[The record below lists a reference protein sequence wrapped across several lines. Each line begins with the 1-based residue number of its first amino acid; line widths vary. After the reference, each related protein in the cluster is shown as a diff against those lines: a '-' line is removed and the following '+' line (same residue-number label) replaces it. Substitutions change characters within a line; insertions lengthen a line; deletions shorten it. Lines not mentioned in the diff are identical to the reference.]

1 MHRILIVGG
10 GAAGLELATRLGDRF
25 GKRGYAQVELL
36 DHSRTHLWKPQ
47 LHEIASGSM
56 DPCTYELGYAAQ
68 ARRHHFRYR
77 LGEMIGL
84 DRRKR
89 ELQVGPIVDEE
100 GNPLTPRRM
109 LGYDT
114 LIIAVGSLTNDFGVP
129 GVKQDAIALESAA
142 EAARFQRLLVDALV
156 RAQTQSE
163 PLRPEQ
169 LRIAIVG
176 AGATGV
182 ELAAELRNTTR
193 DLVAYGLD
201 HIDAQR
207 DIKLELLEASARIL
221 PPLPPRVSEM
231 ALERPHTLGV
241 EVRTSAH
248 VAEILPNGVRL
259 ADGTVVPAELTV
271 WAAGVKA
278 SDVLTRMD
286 GLETN
291 RMNQLSV
298 LQTLQTTLDENIFA
312 LGDCAA
318 CPWPAGK
325 GNVPPRAQAAHQQA
339 SHMVRQIRRRLASR
353 PLKPFRYRDFGSL
366 VSLGRHQSV
375 GNLAGLFSAR
385 SVFVEG
391 LIARMMYLSI
401 RKMHQLAL
409 HSFVRVMLDTLTE
422 MLAGRTGRRVKLH

>member
-1 MHRILIVGG
+1 MHRIVIVGG

-25 GKRGYAQVELL
+25 GRNGQAQIELL
-36 DHSRTHLWKPQ
+36 DRSRAHLWKPQ

-56 DPCTYELGYAAQ
+56 DPGTHELDYSAQ
-68 ARRHHFRYR
+68 GRRHHFRYR
-77 LGEMIGL
+77 LGEMISL
-84 DRRKR
+84 DRQRR
-89 ELQVGPIVDEE
+89 ELQVGPIMDEE
-100 GNPLTPRRM
+100 DRPLTPRRT

-114 LIIAVGSLTNDFGVP
+114 LIVAVGSLTNDFGVP
-129 GVKQDAIALESAA
+129 GVKQHAIALESTADA
-142 EAARFQRLLVDALV
+142 SRFQRLLVNSLV

-163 PLRPEQ
+163 SLRPEQ
-169 LRIAIVG
+169 LHIAIVG

-201 HIDAQR
+201 RIDADR
-207 DIKLELLEASARIL
+207 DIKLELLEATDRIL

-231 ALERPHTLGV
+231 ALKRLYKLGV
-241 EVRTSAH
+241 AVRTSAH

-278 SDVLTRMD
+278 PHVLTTMD

-291 RMNQLSV
+291 RQNQLVV
-298 LQTLQTTLDENIFA
+298 LQTLQTTLDEDIFA

-318 CPWPAGK
+318 CPWPEGK

-339 SHMVRQIRRRLASR
+339 SHMARQIQKRLAGR
-353 PLKPFRYRDFGSL
+353 PLAPFRYRDFGSL

-375 GNLAGLFSAR
+375 GNLAGLFSVR
-385 SVFVEG
+385 SVFIEG
-391 LIARMMYLSI
+391 LIARIMYLSI
-401 RKMHQLAL
+401 RKTHQLAL
-409 HSFVRVMLDTLTE
+409 HGLGRVMLDTLAE
-422 MLAGRTGRRVKLH
+422 MLAGRSAPRVKLH

>member
-10 GAAGLELATRLGDRF
+10 GAAGVELATRLGDRF
-25 GKRGYAQVELL
+25 GKRGHAQVELL
-36 DHSRTHLWKPQ
+36 DRSRTHIWKPQ

-56 DPCTYELGYAAQ
+56 DPGTHELDYAAQ

-77 LGEMIGL
+77 LGEMMGL
-84 DRRKR
+84 DRHER

-100 GNPLTPRRM
+100 GKPLTPRRT

-114 LIIAVGSLTNDFGVP
+114 LIIAVGSLTNDFGIP
-129 GVKQDAIALESAA
+129 GVKEYAIALESST
-142 EAARFQRLLVDALV
+142 EATHFNRRLVNALV

-169 LRIAIVG
+169 LHIAIVG

-193 DLVAYGLD
+193 ELVAYGLD
-201 HIDAQR
+201 HIDAHR
-207 DIKLELLEASARIL
+207 DIKLELLEATARIL

-231 ALERPHTLGV
+231 ALKRLNELGV
-241 EVRTSAH
+241 EVRTAAH
-248 VAEILPNGVRL
+248 VAEILPNAVRL
-259 ADGTVVPAELTV
+259 ADGTVIPAELTV

-278 SDVLTRMD
+278 AEVLTRLD

-291 RMNQLSV
+291 HLNQLSV
-298 LQTLQTTLDENIFA
+298 LQTLQTTHDENIFA

-318 CPWPAGK
+318 CPWPEGK

-339 SHMVRQIRRRLASR
+339 SHMVQQIHRRLTGQ
-353 PLKPFRYRDFGSL
+353 PLEPFRYRDFGSL

-385 SVFVEG
+385 TVFVEG

-401 RKMHQLAL
+401 RKLHELAL
-409 HSFVRVMLDTLTE
+409 HGYVRVMLDTLTE
-422 MLAGRTGRRVKLH
+422 MLSGYTGRRVKLH

>member
-10 GAAGLELATRLGDRF
+10 GAAGLELATRLGNRL
-25 GKRGYAQVELL
+25 GKRGDAQVELL
-36 DHSRTHLWKPQ
+36 DRSRTHLWKPQ

-56 DPCTYELGYAAQ
+56 DLGAHELDYAAQ

-77 LGEMIGL
+77 LGEMLGI
-84 DRRKR
+84 DRHKR
-89 ELQVGPIVDEE
+89 ELQVGPIVDEQ
-100 GNPLTPRRM
+100 GKPLTPHRT

-129 GVKQDAIALESAA
+129 GVRQYAIALESSADA
-142 EAARFQRLLVDALV
+142 VRFQRLLVNSLV
-156 RAQTQSE
+156 RAQTQPE

-169 LRIAIVG
+169 LHIAIVG

-182 ELAAELRNTTR
+182 ELAAELRNTTQ

-201 HIDAQR
+201 HIDAHR
-207 DIKLELLEASARIL
+207 DIKLELLEATARIL
-221 PPLPPRVSEM
+221 PPLPLRVSEM
-231 ALERPHTLGV
+231 ALERLQKLGV

-278 SDVLTRMD
+278 PDVLTRLD
-286 GLETN
+286 GLQTN
-291 RMNQLSV
+291 RLNQLTV
-298 LQTLQTTLDENIFA
+298 LQTLQTALDENIFA

-318 CPWPAGK
+318 CPWPEGK

-339 SHMVRQIRRRLASR
+339 SHMVRQIQRRLQGRA
-353 PLKPFRYRDFGSL
+353 LKPFRYRDFGSL
-366 VSLGRHQSV
+366 VSLGRRQSV
-375 GNLAGLFSAR
+375 GNLAGLFSTR

-409 HSFVRVMLDTLTE
+409 HSYMRVLLDTLTD
-422 MLAGRTGRRVKLH
+422 MAAGYTGPRVKLH

>member
-25 GKRGYAQVELL
+25 GKRGRAQVELL
-36 DHSRTHLWKPQ
+36 DRSRTHLWKPQ
-47 LHEIASGSM
+47 LHEVASGSM
-56 DPCTYELGYAAQ
+56 DPCGYELDYAAQ
-68 ARRHHFRYR
+68 ARRHYFRYR

-84 DRRKR
+84 DRHKR

-100 GNPLTPRRM
+100 GNPLTPLRT

-129 GVKQDAIALESAA
+129 GVKQYAIALESSA

-169 LRIAIVG
+169 LHIAIVG

-201 HIDAQR
+201 HIDAHR
-207 DIKLELLEASARIL
+207 DIKLELLEATARIL
-221 PPLPPRVSEM
+221 PPLPLRVSEM
-231 ALERPHTLGV
+231 ALERLHTLGV

-248 VAEILPNGVRL
+248 VAEILPYGVKL

-278 SDVLTRMD
+278 PDVLRRVD

-291 RMNQLSV
+291 RLNQLSV
-298 LQTLQTTLDENIFA
+298 L
-312 LGDCAA
+312 
-318 CPWPAGK
+318 
-325 GNVPPRAQAAHQQA
+325 
-339 SHMVRQIRRRLASR
+339 
-353 PLKPFRYRDFGSL
+353 
-366 VSLGRHQSV
+366 
-375 GNLAGLFSAR
+375 
-385 SVFVEG
+385 
-391 LIARMMYLSI
+391 
-401 RKMHQLAL
+401 
-409 HSFVRVMLDTLTE
+409 
-422 MLAGRTGRRVKLH
+422 